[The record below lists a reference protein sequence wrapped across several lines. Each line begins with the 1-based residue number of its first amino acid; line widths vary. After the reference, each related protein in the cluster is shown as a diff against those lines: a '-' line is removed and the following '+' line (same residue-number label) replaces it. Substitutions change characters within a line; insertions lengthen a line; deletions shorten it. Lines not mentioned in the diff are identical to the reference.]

1 MYEFG
6 FPEAR
11 VSFVKQAVVE
21 FGMRNSKVEDVNQFQ
36 RVTAANILNQFS
48 RQVQDCG
55 SSSIRRAGGHNISIF
70 GGRVGRDDDD
80 FIIGFMLSFQRVGRH
95 RTGF

>member
-11 VSFVKQAVVE
+11 ISFVEQAVVE
-21 FGMRNSKVEDVNQFQ
+21 LGMRNSEVEDVNQFQ
-36 RVTAANILNQFS
+36 RVAAANILNQFG

-55 SSSIRRAGGHNISIF
+55 SSGIGRV
-70 GGRVGRDDDD
+70 GGRVGRDDVD
-80 FIIGFMLSFQRVGRH
+80 FVVGFTLSFQNVGRH
-95 RTGF
+95 CTGF

>member
-1 MYEFG
+1 VE
-6 FPEAR
+6 
-11 VSFVKQAVVE
+11 QAVVE

-36 RVTAANILNQFS
+36 RIAAANVLNQFG

-55 SSSIRRAGGHNISIF
+55 SSGGSDGHSISRV
-70 GGRVGRDDDD
+70 GGRVGRDDVD
-80 FIIGFMLSFQRVGRH
+80 FVVGFTLSFQSVGRH